1 MRELRP
7 LGHHFRRQVPISF
20 YYADFC
26 CHRSSLVI
34 EVDGDLHFEAA
45 AMDYDARRDELLR
58 REGYRVLRFTN
69 LDVMRN
75 IDGVM
80 MVVLNALGRPS

>member
-1 MRELRP
+1 
-7 LGHHFRRQVPISF
+7 
-20 YYADFC
+20 
-26 CHRSSLVI
+26 
-34 EVDGDLHFEAA
+34 
-45 AMDYDARRDELLR
+45 MDYDARRDELLR